1 MLLSRDDILKAD
13 DLETRTV
20 PVPEWGGDVLVRAM
34 TGEARDAFEASLTKR
49 RPSMVNKGQME
60 DVPDTANMRARMVAL
75 SIVGEDGELL
85 FNQADIVAL
94 GKKSAGALNRVFK
107 VASEMSALGEDDAE
121 SAEGNSDDAPSGV
134 STSGSPEITA

>member
-1 MLLSRDDILKAD
+1 
-13 DLETRTV
+13 
-20 PVPEWGGDVLVRAM
+20 
-34 TGEARDAFEASLTKR
+34 
-49 RPSMVNKGQME
+49 ME

-134 STSGSPEITA
+134 STSGSPETTD